1 MGCAADRIEQALWP
15 SLEMQEESMSRRA
28 KLLESGLVLAL
39 MGILAGAI
47 GGLAV
52 GLVTAPKTSSSTS
65 AH

>member
-1 MGCAADRIEQALWP
+1 MISSGK
-15 SLEMQEESMSRRA
+15 S

-39 MGILAGAI
+39 MSILAGAI

-52 GLVTAPKTSSSTS
+52 GVVTRPKAAFSSS

>member
-1 MGCAADRIEQALWP
+1 MSGRGKAT
-15 SLEMQEESMSRRA
+15 MVESA
-28 KLLESGLVLAL
+28 LVLAL

-52 GLVTAPKTSSSTS
+52 GVVTAPKTTSTS

>member
-1 MGCAADRIEQALWP
+1 LADRIESGQACFAKAGN
-15 SLEMQEESMSRRA
+15 QENSMSGKA

-52 GLVTAPKTSSSTS
+52 GLVTAPKATYSNS
-65 AH
+65 AR

>member
-1 MGCAADRIEQALWP
+1 MISSG
-15 SLEMQEESMSRRA
+15 RA
-28 KLLESGLVLAL
+28 RLLESALVLAL

-52 GLVTAPKTSSSTS
+52 GVVTGPKTTSSSS

>member
-1 MGCAADRIEQALWP
+1 
-15 SLEMQEESMSRRA
+15 MSGKA

-52 GLVTAPKTSSSTS
+52 GLVTAPKTTYSSTVR
-65 AH
+65 